1 MIIAGLG
8 NPGPEY
14 DRTRHNLGFI
24 AVDALAHHFRTQLSG
39 HRCRARVGEFSFKGS
54 RHLLVKPQTYMNLS
68 GDSLGPLLAEE
79 RATPEELIVLIDD
92 VCLPVGKV
100 RIKPNGSAGGHNGLK
115 SIIGCI
121 GEGFWRIRLGVGS
134 PEGNMVA
141 HVLGPI
147 SQQEHQ
153 ILLDVVKD
161 IPQMVCLL
169 MAGMGTRAM
178 SIFNGK
184 SYLPAP
190 QTPPE
195 PGVPGKTSP
204 DAP

>member
-24 AVDALAHHFRTQLSG
+24 AVDALTRHFRTQLSG

-68 GDSLGPLLAEE
+68 GESLGPLLQEE
-79 RATPEELIVLIDD
+79 RATPAELIVIIDD

-115 SIIGCI
+115 SIIGSI
-121 GEGFWRIRLGVGS
+121 GEGFWRIRIGVGS
-134 PEGNMVA
+134 PDGNLVA

-147 SQQEHQ
+147 SQQEHDV
-153 ILLDVVKD
+153 LLDVVKD

-169 MAGMGTRAM
+169 MAGMGSRAM
-178 SIFNGK
+178 SVFNGK
-184 SYLPAP
+184 SYLPE
-190 QTPPE
+190 PE
-195 PGVPGKTSP
+195 PALVPSP
-204 DAP
+204 PHPRAPLD